1 MPLGNTGFHLD
12 GDELCADMTMR
23 TASFMFSLGL
33 IMNNSS
39 KLFLMVLMARSVWT
53 AFHLSTINCTLK
65 KLVFGLLNS
74 LLSNSLPLSQ
84 YTIVSIAPVSLIM
97 LIIAVCT
104 VFAFL
109 SHYNFLII

>member
-1 MPLGNTGFHLD
+1 MPLGNTGFRLD

-33 IMNNSS
+33 IMNNCS
-39 KLFLMVLMARSVWT
+39 KLFLIALMVHSAET
-53 AFHLSTINCTLK
+53 AFRLSTVNCTLK
-65 KLVFGLLNS
+65 KFVFGSLNS

-84 YTIVSIAPVSLIM
+84 YTIVGIAPVSLIM

-109 SHYNFLII
+109 SHNNFIII